1 MRADQ
6 TRKYSTNN
14 YISQMI
20 ESIPKV
26 KRTMDQQD
34 NESLNTMEYYNEDN
48 NSKTQK
54 TEESKLFSKTLLNKN
69 KNTKTTVINSD
80 SLLKNFKTINNKD
93 LSEFYLNKK
102 ANHPQ
107 NRSFYS
113 KKNVQKIFEDKKTD
127 NEYCS
132 RCNSEIEYSTKVCPH
147 CLKPLCKKCLKE
159 IFNRNLDN
167 NDDFDNFDQNIVNE
181 KICPNCRNKT
191 CIKDFVTLEL
201 KSKSFLTSKVI
212 EPLDSCSNNGDST
225 SSSQEEKKTVK
236 SKDSEEHCDEYA
248 QLMNEIEEKKKEV
261 EVKKNLNLNILQII
275 KKTIEYEYTIN
286 LKKLNEMCLKLKSI
300 KELFNSKKY
309 KINKFKNFNNTFEL
323 NKIFDEYKN
332 KVKNFSKI
340 VEKFNQKLLK
350 TKPKAYKSYESKELS
365 INISDTYCMKFT
377 EILSNQYIGNAYIKV
392 DKYVN
397 NYVNCLNF
405 SILIRQNN
413 KETQNNNLVNK
424 PKFVVNMII
433 NNKLFKLSKAT
444 KDNSQ
449 SCLNYEC
456 SLEESGLFSSKAQ
469 SNSSNTC
476 LKKDDIN
483 IKIIITELFL

>member
-1 MRADQ
+1 
-6 TRKYSTNN
+6 
-14 YISQMI
+14 
-20 ESIPKV
+20 
-26 KRTMDQQD
+26 
-34 NESLNTMEYYNEDN
+34 
-48 NSKTQK
+48 
-54 TEESKLFSKTLLNKN
+54 
-69 KNTKTTVINSD
+69 
-80 SLLKNFKTINNKD
+80 
-93 LSEFYLNKK
+93 
-102 ANHPQ
+102 
-107 NRSFYS
+107 
-113 KKNVQKIFEDKKTD
+113 
-127 NEYCS
+127 
-132 RCNSEIEYSTKVCPH
+132 
-147 CLKPLCKKCLKE
+147 
-159 IFNRNLDN
+159 
-167 NDDFDNFDQNIVNE
+167 
-181 KICPNCRNKT
+181 
-191 CIKDFVTLEL
+191 
-201 KSKSFLTSKVI
+201 
-212 EPLDSCSNNGDST
+212 
-225 SSSQEEKKTVK
+225 
-236 SKDSEEHCDEYA
+236 
-248 QLMNEIEEKKKEV
+248 
-261 EVKKNLNLNILQII
+261 LNILQII
-275 KKTIEYEYTIN
+275 KKTIEYEYNIN

-424 PKFVVNMII
+424 PKYVVNMII
-433 NNKLFKLSKAT
+433 NNKLFKLSKST
-444 KDNSQ
+444 KDNNQ

-469 SNSSNTC
+469 TNSSNTC